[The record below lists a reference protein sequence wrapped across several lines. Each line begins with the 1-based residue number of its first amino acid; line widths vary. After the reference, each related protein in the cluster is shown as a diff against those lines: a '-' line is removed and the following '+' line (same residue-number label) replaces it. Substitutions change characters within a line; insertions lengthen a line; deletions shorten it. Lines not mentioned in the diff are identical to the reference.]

1 MTNLTCVN
9 ANEVGIVINNC
20 RWWGPYWIRSPT
32 EEGKMK
38 KILEFR
44 QSRVGERSS
53 NDTSPNITVVHH
65 NLRWSFFL
73 LMIIIKNIRTV
84 GWNRS
89 FIPPDEIRKC
99 SIKLPL
105 KYFFFLPAIHCLF
118 KRLLLCES
126 SSNQTMTWS
135 QYWYYFITSWFFRHY
150 WVCCDVSPPPCGVV
164 PPPDCHARIYG
175 TITEFTLNLP
185 INCRIWGI

>member
-73 LMIIIKNIRTV
+73 LMIIIL
-84 GWNRS
+84 
-89 FIPPDEIRKC
+89 
-99 SIKLPL
+99 LPSYATTITATCTTFTTL
-105 KYFFFLPAIHCLF
+105 TTTIVQLYYTYNTCYYTTTYTTTTTPEYK
-118 KRLLLCES
+118 KRQLLLA
-126 SSNQTMTWS
+126 NQQCLQS
-135 QYWYYFITSWFFRHY
+135 I
-150 WVCCDVSPPPCGVV
+150 VVS
-164 PPPDCHARIYG
+164 
-175 TITEFTLNLP
+175 
-185 INCRIWGI
+185 